1 MSTAPFPLIYVN
13 NYDQRAFYYMRG
25 QDRDKSVF
33 NAVYQATAV
42 VCQTVEDA
50 VFDLVTGMQFQYATD
65 EALNRWGSV
74 VGQNRLG
81 MVDLDYRRL
90 IGAKIRVN
98 NSFGTIDE
106 TARILLI
113 ASEGRAWIASNVPM
127 IYAASYLVS
136 SISGNLRRA
145 ILRNMADTKPLGIKL
160 MLIEGSSDSLVLA
173 DEPTGTAMD
182 SYVAGLTP
190 TPSGFETRLDYGTLA
205 MDVN

>member
-65 EALNRWGSV
+65 EALNRWGGV

-113 ASEGRAWIASNVPM
+113 ASEGRAWIASNL
-127 IYAASYLVS
+127 S
-136 SISGNLRRA
+136 
-145 ILRNMADTKPLGIKL
+145 
-160 MLIEGSSDSLVLA
+160 LIHI
-173 DEPTGTAMD
+173 
-182 SYVAGLTP
+182 
-190 TPSGFETRLDYGTLA
+190 
-205 MDVN
+205 

>member
-113 ASEGRAWIASNVPM
+113 ASCLL
-127 IYAASYLVS
+127 Y
-136 SISGNLRRA
+136 
-145 ILRNMADTKPLGIKL
+145 T
-160 MLIEGSSDSLVLA
+160 SDAA
-173 DEPTGTAMD
+173 DE
-182 SYVAGLTP
+182 
-190 TPSGFETRLDYGTLA
+190 
-205 MDVN
+205 